1 MAEKEYIVS
10 LHKGAD
16 KNLIL
21 SDLNRDTSLDDGI
34 DSSVVPDRTVS
45 IINTRP
51 ASKRMFHVSLTEEEA
66 IALEN
71 HPNVGGLNT
80 PLEWDDEWLDYEQ
93 EENWTRDN
101 SSTIRG
107 NWGLRRHIQESNLWG
122 TGSQNVDPGG
132 VYPYHLDGT
141 GVDYIHQES
150 KFRFDHEQWQDRDG
164 NSRLVPFQWNTLSGM
179 SSIPTI
185 DYTNTSGSS
194 YHATHCAG
202 IAVGKDYG
210 WGKNANVYCLPMDIV
225 SSSLWFDAIKEFH
238 RTKETDPV
246 TGVKRPTV
254 VGASWGYK
262 AYFTSMTA
270 INFRGTDVGTVK
282 NNQYGMIG
290 DSSNRFNANLYN
302 LNAEVEEMQDGGV
315 HYLKSAGNQGQK
327 LCYSGDID
335 YNNYILRSVA
345 TGGVG
350 SGNPVYYN
358 RGAGNIGPDT
368 IVVGNIDSA
377 LYSSSEACQAGSDKG
392 PRVDVYAA
400 GTDIISATNSSS
412 TAVANYT
419 GTSMST
425 PQVSGMSCLVLQL
438 NPGWSPAQ
446 LRKWWQ
452 DTSVKGLLFQG
463 SVDENTPSTFFA
475 NSRNLMSPDA
485 TSNRIASFGFAAAY
499 GLDVKLNNTGQ
510 VAGPLVSDA
519 SNGAV
524 FDRSLT
530 VNGLK
535 LVAAGAVGGGTT
547 VPDEW
552 VKKTAKSMQL
562 ITNPGGEGIVPE
574 LQDKLIATLQ
584 GDPGTFHAGL
594 PAAQRI
600 GYGGESSYSPNWLL
614 DAGIPSY
621 TGYQAFLDSHLVNDM
636 VFYHGTPGDL
646 NPSTSDRDIEE
657 MFEHIFHTVHMFGIP
672 GVVPGSED
680 EVVMGVQAR
689 LDFDSGFDWTGQE
702 LHLAMKEAI
711 NAGLYDP
718 SGYSTLYDTN
728 AEAAELVYKEYTYL
742 VNWSMWNMSEFW
754 DGGSL
759 SPEWSDTLK
768 TPAGMLANNPL
779 GYALFNKYFA
789 PVLSKPRFETMRAIF
804 LDVDLGVSGYTP
816 NINSG
821 FNIV

>member
-1 MAEKEYIVS
+1 
-10 LHKGAD
+10 
-16 KNLIL
+16 
-21 SDLNRDTSLDDGI
+21 
-34 DSSVVPDRTVS
+34 
-45 IINTRP
+45 
-51 ASKRMFHVSLTEEEA
+51 
-66 IALEN
+66 
-71 HPNVGGLNT
+71 
-80 PLEWDDEWLDYEQ
+80 
-93 EENWTRDN
+93 
-101 SSTIRG
+101 
-107 NWGLRRHIQESNLWG
+107 
-122 TGSQNVDPGG
+122 
-132 VYPYHLDGT
+132 
-141 GVDYIHQES
+141 
-150 KFRFDHEQWQDRDG
+150 
-164 NSRLVPFQWNTLSGM
+164 M

-185 DYTNTSGSS
+185 DYTSTSGSS

-210 WGKNANVYCLPMDIV
+210 WGKNANIYCLPMDIV

-282 NNQYGMIG
+282 SNQYGMIG

-302 LNAEVEEMQDGGV
+302 LNAEVEEMQDDGV

-400 GTDIISATNSSS
+400 GTDIVSATNTSS

-452 DTSVKGLLFQG
+452 NTSVKGLLFQG

-485 TSNRIASFGFAAAY
+485 TSNRVASFGFAAAY

-535 LVAAGAVGGGTT
+535 LVSAGAVGGATT

-552 VKKTAKSMQL
+552 VKKTAKTMQL

-584 GDPGTFHAGL
+584 GDPGTYHAGI

-600 GYGGESSYSPNWLL
+600 AYGGESSYSPNWLL

-621 TGYQAFLDSHLVNDM
+621 TGYQAFLDSHLTNDM
-636 VFYHGTPGDL
+636 VWYKNTSGVD
-646 NPSTSDRDIEE
+646 PSTSDRDIEE
-657 MFEHIFHTVHMFGIP
+657 MFEHIFHTVHMFGIT

-689 LDFDSGFDWTGQE
+689 VDFDSGFDWTGQE

-742 VNWSMWNMSEFW
+742 VNWSMWDMSEFW

-804 LDVDLGVSGYTP
+804 LDADLGVSGYTP